1 MSRSGSNRREF
12 LKSSALAGVGLLGAG
27 YFVNSAP
34 AAESTSPNS
43 KLRFACVGVGGKG
56 KEEAR
61 DAAKFGDVVA
71 ICDIDDEVLT
81 KIGAAHPDARHYQD
95 FRDMLDEMRDSIDAV
110 TVSTPD
116 HSHAVIAAAAM
127 KAGKHAFVQKPLT
140 HDLWEARQLGK
151 IAVENKVST
160 QMGNQHTADNN
171 LRKAAAIVKSGQLG
185 TVKEIH
191 VWTNRPIWPQG
202 NPRAEAKPMPKH
214 LHWNLF
220 CGTAP
225 YRPFA
230 ENYHPFNWRGWWDF
244 GTGSLGDMACHT
256 MNMPFM
262 ALGLRDPISVQAE
275 TSGHNRDSYP
285 AKSKITYEFA
295 SSDTHPALKL
305 YWYDSSNKPSRDLL
319 AEFDVP
325 GDKGDD
331 KKSDDDG
338 GDKKGKKGRV
348 TFANSGCI
356 VVGDKAMLHAPGDY
370 AEQKLSLSHGKE
382 IEDVKFVESPGHWE
396 EWVRAIKGGEPATS
410 NFPGYAVPLTE
421 IVLLGNLAIYAANEP
436 DVPGKKIEWDAKN
449 QKATNAPEVQHI
461 VKREYRAP
469 WSL

>member
-1 MSRSGSNRREF
+1 
-12 LKSSALAGVGLLGAG
+12 
-27 YFVNSAP
+27 
-34 AAESTSPNS
+34 
-43 KLRFACVGVGGKG
+43 
-56 KEEAR
+56 
-61 DAAKFGDVVA
+61 
-71 ICDIDDEVLT
+71 
-81 KIGAAHPDARHYQD
+81 
-95 FRDMLDEMRDSIDAV
+95 
-110 TVSTPD
+110 
-116 HSHAVIAAAAM
+116 
-127 KAGKHAFVQKPLT
+127 
-140 HDLWEARQLGK
+140 
-151 IAVENKVST
+151 
-160 QMGNQHTADNN
+160 
-171 LRKAAAIVKSGQLG
+171 
-185 TVKEIH
+185 
-191 VWTNRPIWPQG
+191 
-202 NPRAEAKPMPKH
+202 
-214 LHWNLF
+214 
-220 CGTAP
+220 
-225 YRPFA
+225 
-230 ENYHPFNWRGWWDF
+230 
-244 GTGSLGDMACHT
+244 